1 MLDGGI
7 GYVHI
12 ANFDRRCAEETL
24 RCIDELL
31 AQDAKG
37 IIFDVRLNGG
47 GYKDELV
54 KVLDRLLPEGI
65 LFQSEDY
72 SGKKEIDRSDAEQ
85 LSLPMA
91 VLVNQDSYSAAE
103 FFAAALQ
110 EYGAAV
116 IVGSRTT
123 GKGNFQN
130 AFRLSDGSL
139 LNISIGKYYTPNGV
153 SLTETGITP
162 DIELD
167 LSEEEYAKLYTQT
180 LEKSDDPQLQAAIRA
195 LGENIS

>member
-1 MLDGGI
+1 M
-7 GYVHI
+7 
-12 ANFDRRCAEETL
+12 
-24 RCIDELL
+24 
-31 AQDAKG
+31 KG

-167 LSEEEYAKLYTQT
+167 LSEEEYAMLYTKT

>member
-1 MLDGGI
+1 
-7 GYVHI
+7 
-12 ANFDRRCAEETL
+12 
-24 RCIDELL
+24 
-31 AQDAKG
+31 
-37 IIFDVRLNGG
+37 
-47 GYKDELV
+47 
-54 KVLDRLLPEGI
+54 
-65 LFQSEDY
+65 
-72 SGKKEIDRSDAEQ
+72 
-85 LSLPMA
+85 MA